1 MSNINRYEIIVL
13 ILCKNYNK
21 NYDEFKNILNEKENL
36 YIMLLL
42 MKKFRCLNGDIIQEN
57 LGILNSR
64 MLNYKIK
71 KAEEK
76 ILINKNF
83 REEYFELE
91 DKIKQNLKSI

>member
-1 MSNINRYEIIVL
+1 M
-13 ILCKNYNK
+13 CKYYNK

>member
-1 MSNINRYEIIVL
+1 
-13 ILCKNYNK
+13 
-21 NYDEFKNILNEKENL
+21 
-36 YIMLLL
+36 
-42 MKKFRCLNGDIIQEN
+42 MKKFRCLNGNIIQEN

>member
-13 ILCKNYNK
+13 ILCKYYNK
-21 NYDEFKNILNEKENL
+21 NYDDFKNKLNEKENL